1 MLSEPT
7 RIVIS
12 RSVNEEEHKQLI
24 ALLSD
29 LVTSKKDDRYY
40 YIHLGKGTI
49 GDLAVYEFTESL
61 INWNCKVLGV
71 GPRAATFVE
80 GRFPG
85 YIFDLNY
92 MLYQNH
98 LGDVK
103 RYVALTS
110 DTLLDNSL
118 YEPEI
123 YVKTFAMAVEYFTDV
138 VKLKSII
145 DIYEEDDRQEGE
157 NTF

>member
-1 MLSEPT
+1 
-7 RIVIS
+7 
-12 RSVNEEEHKQLI
+12 
-24 ALLSD
+24 
-29 LVTSKKDDRYY
+29 
-40 YIHLGKGTI
+40 
-49 GDLAVYEFTESL
+49 
-61 INWNCKVLGV
+61 
-71 GPRAATFVE
+71 
-80 GRFPG
+80 
-85 YIFDLNY
+85 

-138 VKLKSII
+138 VKIKSII